1 MFIAEAAKSAGVL
14 PATLRYYE
22 RIGLLPGVSRRRS
35 GYREYSVE
43 DVRLV
48 RFIRRAQSL
57 GLSLDD
63 ARQIAALRKPRPG
76 QRNAVRRVAAGRLVD
91 ISRRI
96 ADLTRMKRALEVLV
110 ASCGEGGTPA
120 CPILEALDPQG
131 EQS

>member
-1 MFIAEAAKSAGVL
+1 MFIADAAKAAGVL

-22 RIGLLPGVSRRRS
+22 RIGLLPGVSRRTS
-35 GYREYSVE
+35 GYREYSAD

-63 ARQIAALRKPRPG
+63 ARQLAALRKLRPS
-76 QRNAVRRVAAGRLVD
+76 QRNAVRRIAAARLVD

-96 ADLTRMKRALEVLV
+96 ADLTRMKRALEALV

-120 CPILEALDPQG
+120 CPILEALESQG
-131 EQS
+131 EPS